1 MNLNISIS
9 YSNDLEYQ
17 TILLCIFSN
26 TDLGSSTDEEFEKG
40 LDNIDFDKGLEFILE
55 KTNDNPIFKELYVL
69 ASSKM
74 FSENPDIGLVI
85 LLSYDFLKLFYPIL
99 VEYIHYGTINTNN
112 LNFLKTQLTL
122 SS

>member
-74 FSENPDIGLVI
+74 FLENPDIGLVI
-85 LLSYDFLKLFYPIL
+85 LLSYDYLKLFYPIL

-112 LNFLKTQLTL
+112 LNFLKNQLTL